1 MKNITKIFLLV
12 GVFVFSACELDYL
25 ESPNDVT
32 LASADPAYL
41 LNRIQ
46 TDFASFYAG
55 TSSRGARTTR
65 IRHQASDTYEI
76 SYQAV
81 SQDGT
86 WNNAYSNLLN
96 DIKNLK
102 VLAEDRG
109 FKRHLGMAKTMEAY
123 IWMTLV
129 DQFGDIPFSEALNP
143 DEFNPV
149 ADNGSAVYTAAFDLL
164 VSAKADFQATS
175 IGTPNDYFY
184 ANNATKWIRLVNTMM
199 LKYHLNRKLVDAA
212 GSTAAINALNTENNY
227 LGVGDDFVFKYGI
240 SVADP
245 DSRHPDYSG
254 QFPNGGGDYQ
264 STYYMWHLTEA
275 KKTGGATPGDASPS
289 PDPRAHYYFYRQT
302 GVNTTSASERECVG
316 AFPPSH
322 YPVDMVWCFPGTR
335 GYWGRD
341 HLDPDGIP
349 PDGLRRTLYGIYP
362 AGGPFDNNNP
372 ASISSSLV
380 GNRGAGIQPIMLA
393 AFADFMRAEA
403 ALTLGTSGDAKA
415 LLVSAITKHIN
426 YVRTWSLT
434 TNEAAK
440 ITAFIPSGDHDI
452 QRANYLS
459 YVSNEYDAANAAGK
473 LRVIAREYWIA
484 LYGNGVEAYNLYRRT
499 GQPDGMQPGEIASFG
514 DFPRSFFYPAVY
526 VVRNRNADQKDDHN
540 VQVFWDTNPAGFID

>member
-1 MKNITKIFLLV
+1 MKNIVKLFLFV
-12 GVFVFSACELDYL
+12 GIFVFSSCELDFL

-32 LASADPAYL
+32 LSSADPDFI

-46 TDFASFYAG
+46 TDFVGFYTG
-55 TSSRGARTTR
+55 TSSRGARVTR

-86 WNNAYSNLLN
+86 WNNAYANILN

-102 VLAEDRG
+102 ALAEPRG
-109 FKRHLGMAKTMEAY
+109 FKRHLGIAKTLEAY
-123 IWMTLV
+123 VWMTLV
-129 DQFGDIPFSEALNP
+129 DQFGNIPYTKALDPN
-143 DEFNPV
+143 DFNPT
-149 ADNGSAVYTAAFDLL
+149 ADDGAAIYAGALALL
-164 VSAKADFQATS
+164 QSAKADFLATS

-184 ANNATKWIRLVNTMM
+184 GGSATKWVRLVNTLM
-199 LKYHLNRKLVDAA
+199 LKYHLNLKLADAA
-212 GSTAAINALNTENNY
+212 GSTTAINALNTENNY

-240 SVADP
+240 STADP
-245 DSRHPDYSG
+245 DSRHPDFTG
-254 QFPNGGGDYQ
+254 QYPNGGGDYQ
-264 STYYMWHLTEA
+264 STYFMWHLTEA
-275 KKTGGATPGDASPS
+275 KKDNPGDAGPS

-302 GVNTTSASERECVG
+302 GANTTITSERECIG
-316 AFPPSH
+316 AFTPSH
-322 YPVDMVWCFPGTR
+322 YPLDMVWCFPGVR

-349 PDGLRRTLYGIYP
+349 PDGLKRTLYGIYP

-372 ASISSSLV
+372 TPISSSLT

-403 ALTLGTSGDAKA
+403 ALTLGTSGDAKV
-415 LLVSAITKHIN
+415 LMGSGITKHIN

-434 TNEAAK
+434 TQEAAK
-440 ITAFIPSGDHDI
+440 ITTFISNANHDTG
-452 QRANYLS
+452 RNNYLNIVNS
-459 YVSNEYDAANAAGK
+459 EYDAASAAGK
-473 LRVIAREYWIA
+473 LRIIAREYWIS

-499 GQPDGMQPGEIASFG
+499 GQPDNMQPGEIANFG
-514 DFPRSFFYPAVY
+514 SFPRTFFYPAVY
-526 VVRNRNADQKDDHN
+526 VVRNRNADQKADHN
-540 VQVFWDTNPAGFID
+540 VQVFWDKNPAGFIN